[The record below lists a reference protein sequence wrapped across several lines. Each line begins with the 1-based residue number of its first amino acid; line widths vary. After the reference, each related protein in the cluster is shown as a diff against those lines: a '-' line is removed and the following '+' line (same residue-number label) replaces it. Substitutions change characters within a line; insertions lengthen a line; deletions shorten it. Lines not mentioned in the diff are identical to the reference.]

1 MNPRFLPASLCLAGA
16 VLTCGGCERTE
27 TGAPPSAR
35 TPETGGAATEPAAP
49 PAPDEV
55 EAAPTEE
62 EPAGD
67 VSAPPE
73 PAEPQPETGGE
84 AAAPALADDEPQ
96 TPPEPEAE
104 PMTYGDLLGEIITDD
119 GLVRY
124 DLLAEPARK
133 EALDAAVQRFA
144 EAELPKA
151 DQERLALWCNAYNA
165 NVLLMV
171 LAESRRPDFASLP
184 DVDGFFDRRTITVAG
199 ETITLDALKNE
210 RIRPLGDPRIHAAL
224 VCGTMSCPPLR
235 DEPYTADRL
244 DEQLDDQCRRWVN
257 DPTRFRMDEGKLG
270 LSETLSRFGED
281 FRVAPYGNEIGFVL
295 AWADPSSE
303 MTRYIVNADRPQVRW
318 LTRDWTLNQ
327 APASPGD
334 GD

>member
-1 MNPRFLPASLCLAGA
+1 MNPRFLPAALCLAGA
-16 VLTCGGCERTE
+16 ILTCGGCGQTE
-27 TGAPPSAR
+27 SGDAPSTRPAGAPAAR
-35 TPETGGAATEPAAP
+35 VTPVAP
-49 PAPDEV
+49 NNDVEEAPTAD
-55 EAAPTEE
+55 EAA
-62 EPAGD
+62 AGEI
-67 VSAPPE
+67 APPE
-73 PAEPQPETGGE
+73 PVET
-84 AAAPALADDEPQ
+84 AAPPPASDEPQ

-104 PMTYGDLLGEIITDD
+104 PMTYGDLLVEIITDD

-144 EAELPKA
+144 EADLPEA

-165 NVLLMV
+165 NVLAMA
-171 LAESRRPDFASLP
+171 LAESRRPGFTNLLDA
-184 DVDGFFDRRTITVAG
+184 DGFFDRRTITVAG
-199 ETITLDALKNE
+199 ETLTLDALKNN
-210 RIRPLGDPRIHAAL
+210 RIRPMGDPRIHAAL

-235 DEPYTADRL
+235 DEPYIADRL

-257 DPTRFRMDEGKLG
+257 DPAMFRMDEDKLG
-270 LSETLSRFGED
+270 LSEILNRCDED
-281 FRVAPYGNEIGFVL
+281 FKVAPYGNEIGFVL

-318 LTRDWTLNQ
+318 LAWDRTLNQ
-327 APASPGD
+327 APVPPGG